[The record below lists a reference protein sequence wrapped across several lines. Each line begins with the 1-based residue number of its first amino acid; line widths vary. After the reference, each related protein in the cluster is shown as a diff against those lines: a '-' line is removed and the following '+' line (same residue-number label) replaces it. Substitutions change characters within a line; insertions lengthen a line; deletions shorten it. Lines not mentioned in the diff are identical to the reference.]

1 MRGGIVEVGFEDN
14 LPRGRLTIVN
24 SRACGAFA
32 TMPSVKTRSVMVV
45 GLACTALALALASQ
59 ACGSRGT
66 QSFEEPVSDL
76 SPPPRAAPDA
86 SVMAAGGGDTDAAL
100 DAAPAPDPAP
110 PGVGLMHTTAQLDFM
125 RAHAKQ
131 EPWASATQQLLG
143 DAEAALTRTPQAEAD
158 FDVPFYYGQP
168 AASQAAKEGL
178 RQDALAAYALSLG
191 YQLSESRAKR
201 AQYADKAITLLDA
214 WATTNKT
221 VSGADGNLVV
231 LYAGIPLLY
240 AGDLVMRYGGW
251 KQASRAAF
259 TAWVGTVFAKSAA
272 AIKSNGNNWG
282 DWGTLGVLASA
293 ALVHDNVTVL
303 AEVERIKA
311 RIANDIDATGE
322 LPEENKRTNSGMWYT
337 FFALTSMTTA
347 AHIASN
353 VTGVDLFAYTAP
365 NGRTIMLALEK
376 EFFYAT
382 HPDQWPYHLPAG
394 VAGDAW
400 RQLYPCADE
409 VEMPTPT
416 GWPGN
421 LFEMMSDV
429 YKVQAWEDWVAPHRP
444 ERGYH
449 AWIYVTLARQS
460 P

>member
-1 MRGGIVEVGFEDN
+1 MLN
-14 LPRGRLTIVN
+14 
-24 SRACGAFA
+24 
-32 TMPSVKTRSVMVV
+32 
-45 GLACTALALALASQ
+45 ALA
-59 ACGSRGT
+59 
-66 QSFEEPVSDL
+66 
-76 SPPPRAAPDA
+76 
-86 SVMAAGGGDTDAAL
+86 
-100 DAAPAPDPAP
+100 
-110 PGVGLMHTTAQLDFM
+110 
-125 RAHAKQ
+125 
-131 EPWASATQQLLG
+131 
-143 DAEAALTRTPQAEAD
+143 
-158 FDVPFYYGQP
+158 
-168 AASQAAKEGL
+168 
-178 RQDALAAYALSLG
+178 LG
-191 YQLSESRAKR
+191 YQLAETRAKR
-201 AQYADKAITLLDA
+201 EQYADKAVALLDA
-214 WATTNKT
+214 WATVNKT

-231 LYAGIPLLY
+231 LYTGIPLLY

-251 KQASRAAF
+251 NQASRAAF
-259 TAWVGTVFAKSAA
+259 LAWVGTVFAKSAG
-272 AIKSNGNNWG
+272 AIKERGNNWG
-282 DWGTLGVLASA
+282 DWGTLGTIASA
-293 ALVHDNVTVL
+293 GLAHDTVTGL

-311 RIANDIDATGE
+311 RIANGIDASGE

-347 AHIASN
+347 AQIALN

-365 NGRTIMLALEK
+365 NGRTIRLALDK

-400 RQLYPCADE
+400 RQLYPCADD

-429 YKVQAWEDWVAPHRP
+429 YKVQPWADWVAPHRP

-449 AWIYVTLARQS
+449 GWIYATLARRT